1 MIVKLIDSY
10 ITSRQEFQLTCGYQP
25 DHVLLYML
33 DGSFSCAVNGT
44 EFVASA
50 GDVVVFDTESA
61 MSRHVLESIRF
72 LYVKFQLRR
81 FELFPIKT
89 GVWHE
94 VDGRAREDL
103 EQIERL
109 SSMQT
114 QVGVQLREHYLNDL
128 FLCLSEQPT
137 THEPIILPAED
148 FSPIAYMK
156 EHIKKGLTMED
167 LSRACGISVSALEN
181 SFRSMYGMS
190 PYRYFIKLRMEE
202 AERLLAKTS
211 YTVTEV
217 AMRCGYENLF
227 YFCNAFKKHS
237 GMTPT
242 EYRKMH
248 LI

>member
-10 ITSRQEFQLTCGYQP
+10 LTSRQEFQLTCGYQP
-25 DHVLLYML
+25 DNVLLYVL
-33 DGSFSCAVNGT
+33 EGSFSCTIGETDFIAR
-44 EFVASA
+44 A
-50 GDVVVFDTESA
+50 GDIVVFDTDTA
-61 MSRHVLESIRF
+61 MSRHVLEPIRF

-81 FELFPIKT
+81 FAQISIT
-89 GVWHE
+89 SGIWH
-94 VDGRAREDL
+94 DIDQRSREDL
-103 EQIERL
+103 ERIIKL
-109 SSMQT
+109 SDMQT
-114 QVGVQLREHYLNDL
+114 QAGVLLREHYLNDL
-128 FLCLSEQPT
+128 FLCISDQST
-137 THEPIILPAED
+137 TQERIVSSAVDLTPVT
-148 FSPIAYMK
+148 YMK
-156 EHIKKGLTMED
+156 SRIKKGMTIED
-167 LSRACGISVSALEN
+167 LARACGSSISGLES
-181 SFRSMYGMS
+181 SFRSVYGMS

-211 YTVTEV
+211 YTVTEI